1 MMNNTQGFPVAL
13 PGAEAETLMWAHP
26 HEVEPAALDQLRN
39 ISRLPWVHGVRV
51 MPDVHLGKGA
61 TVGSVVAMRDA
72 VSPSAVGVD
81 IGCGMQAVRT
91 SLTLD
96 DLPEDLHALRLAV
109 ESTIPVGFSSHDA
122 APDVKRPGLDHG
134 RYGNWSAF
142 WGGFGDLHAGV
153 RDRERRAQQQMGTL
167 GGGNH
172 FLELNVDDDEHVWL
186 MLHSGSRNIGKE
198 IAERHINEAK
208 GLEHN
213 LDLPDRDLAVFLAG
227 TPQMDAYLRDLY
239 WAQEYAARNRA
250 VLMALFERVVAETFA
265 ARGVDV
271 TFGEQISA
279 HHNYVAREVLSD
291 GTELIVTRKGA
302 IRAGRGEWGL
312 IPGSMGTGSYVVKGL
327 GNEASYWSASHGAG
341 RKMSRTKAKRTFTV
355 ADLAEQT
362 AGVECRKDAGV
373 IDEIPG
379 AYKDLGAVIEA
390 QSDLVEVVAKL
401 TTLMCVKG

>member
-1 MMNNTQGFPVAL
+1 MATNVHGFPVAL
-13 PGAEAETLMWAHP
+13 PGAQAETLMWAHP

-91 SLTLD
+91 SLTMD
-96 DLPEDLHALRLAV
+96 DLPDDLHQLRLAV
-109 ESTIPVGFSSHDA
+109 ESAVPVGFASHDT
-122 APDVKRPGLDHG
+122 APDVKRLGLDHG
-134 RYGNWSAF
+134 RYDGWSAF

-153 RDRERRAQQQMGTL
+153 QDRQRKAMQQMGTL

-172 FLELNVDDDEHVWL
+172 FLELTVDGDEQVWL

-208 GLEHN
+208 GLDHN
-213 LDLPDRDLAVFLAG
+213 LDLPDRDLAVFLSG
-227 TPQMDAYLRDLY
+227 TPQMDAYLRDLF

-250 VLMALFERVVAETFA
+250 VMMALFQQVVTEAFDT
-265 ARGVDV
+265 RGLEVEY
-271 TFGEQISA
+271 GEQISA
-279 HHNYVAREVLSD
+279 HHNYVAQETLSD

-302 IRAGRGEWGL
+302 IRAGSGE
-312 IPGSMGTGSYVVKGL
+312 
-327 GNEASYWSASHGAG
+327 
-341 RKMSRTKAKRTFTV
+341 
-355 ADLAEQT
+355 
-362 AGVECRKDAGV
+362 
-373 IDEIPG
+373 
-379 AYKDLGAVIEA
+379 
-390 QSDLVEVVAKL
+390 
-401 TTLMCVKG
+401 

>member
-1 MMNNTQGFPVAL
+1 MSTNTNGFPVAL
-13 PGAEAETLMWAHP
+13 PGAQAETLMWAHP

-91 SLTLD
+91 SLDLADLPD
-96 DLPEDLHALRLAV
+96 DLRPLRLALERAV
-109 ESTIPVGFSSHDA
+109 PVGFSSHDS
-122 APDVKRPGLDHG
+122 APDVKSLGLDHG
-134 RYGNWSAF
+134 RYSGWSAF
-142 WGGFGDLHAGV
+142 WGGFRELHAGV
-153 RDRERRAQQQMGTL
+153 RDREGKAMKQMGTL

-172 FLELNVDDDEHVWL
+172 FLELTVDDEEQVWL

-198 IAERHINEAK
+198 IAERHIHEAK
-208 GLEHN
+208 GLDHN

-227 TPQMDAYLRDLY
+227 TTQMDAYLRDLY
-239 WAQEYAARNRA
+239 WAQEYATRNRA
-250 VLMALFERVVAETFA
+250 VMMALFQQVITEAFA
-265 ARGVDV
+265 TRGLEVEY
-271 TFGEQISA
+271 GEQISA
-279 HHNYVAREVLSD
+279 HHNYVARETLSD

-302 IRAGRGEWGL
+302 IRAGSGEHGL

-341 RKMSRTKAKRTFTV
+341 RKMSRRKAKRTFTV
-355 ADLAEQT
+355 EDLAAQT

-390 QSDLVEVVAKL
+390 QSDLVEVAARL